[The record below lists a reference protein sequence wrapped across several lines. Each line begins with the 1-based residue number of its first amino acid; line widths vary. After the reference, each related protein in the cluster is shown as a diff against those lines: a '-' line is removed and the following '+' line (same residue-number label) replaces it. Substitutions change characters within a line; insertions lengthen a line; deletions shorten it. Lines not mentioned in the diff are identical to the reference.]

1 MQQEYELELM
11 DYLRVLWWGKWIVL
25 ACFVLA
31 VGIAAA
37 VIWTRSP
44 SYSVTGSYEVQ
55 ESLSLYAPSLE
66 TPSLYVPPQETLS
79 VYVPPKYVAILTK
92 YAVQALP
99 DLNAAGLQR
108 SVSQRDPNL
117 IDVSISGTA
126 SPKAVETTLASS
138 IAGLEEGLVTQVEQA
153 LARERAKAGT
163 EFDQLTGQVAALR
176 VRMAAEGNEAVGVAL
191 GENVAALEMALAEVS
206 VRRDGL
212 GVLVAKELVSLR
224 EIDRGS
230 VVEVA
235 RNAKTTLAVAGF
247 LGLFLGVLLA
257 FFVHY
262 LVTVA
267 RKDRAACGRA

>member
-1 MQQEYELELM
+1 MWVQQEYELELM
-11 DYLRVLWWGKWIVL
+11 DYLRVLWWGKWIVV

-37 VIWTRSP
+37 VIWTKP
-44 SYSVTGSYEVQ
+44 ASYSVTGSYEVR
-55 ESLSLYAPSLE
+55 ETLSLYAPSQNAAML
-66 TPSLYVPPQETLS
+66 
-79 VYVPPKYVAILTK
+79 AK

-126 SPKAVETTLASS
+126 SPKAVESSLASS
-138 IAGLEEGLVTQVEQA
+138 IAALEVGLVAQVEEA
-153 LARERAKAGT
+153 LARERGRADT
-163 EFDQLTGQVAALR
+163 EFGQLIGQVAILR
-176 VRMAAEGNEAVGVAL
+176 ARMAAEGNAAVGLAL
-191 GENVAALEMALAEVS
+191 GENVAALEMALAEAS

-212 GVLVAKELVSLR
+212 GALVSKELVSLR
-224 EIDRGS
+224 EIDRSS

-235 RNAKTTLAVAGF
+235 RNVKTTLAVAGF
-247 LGLFLGVLLA
+247 LGLFLGALLA

-262 LVTVA
+262 LVSAA
-267 RKDRAACGRA
+267 RKDKAACGGT